1 MRNVLQIYKDVL
13 RELDKFN
20 SPSFETEDFNYFY
33 NKARLERCNI
43 RYQIFDTKQQ
53 LTDDLRGLVTH
64 KVYTKSEMVNSYG
77 LLPDDYF
84 HTLGAKVTFG
94 YKLTEGCNTGGTT
107 FVKTCKRLTADNYG
121 FIQGRKFYEPSVKRP
136 YYKQEGNSLLIERG
150 SDSNIEIVSVDLEYL
165 KYPKKIQLNPD
176 FSITP
181 TNDVSEFSDYI
192 DNEDI
197 KICVSLFLENVE
209 QKRTQSFSTFAKTI
223 N

>member
-53 LTDDLRGLVTH
+53 LTDDLRTLVTH
-64 KVYTKSEMVNSYG
+64 KIYTKEEMINNYG
-77 LLPDDYF
+77 LLPTDYF
-84 HTLGAKVTFG
+84 HTLGVKVTFG
-94 YKLTEGCNTGGTT
+94 YKLTEGCNKQGDT
-107 FVKTCKRLTADNYG
+107 FTKVCKRLTADNYG
-121 FIQGRKFYEPSVKRP
+121 FIQGRRFYEPSAKRP
-136 YYKQEGNSLLIERG
+136 YHKQEGNLLLIERG
-150 SDSNIEIVSVDLEYL
+150 SDSNLEIVSADLEYL

-209 QKRTQSFSTFAKTI
+209 QKRIQSFPAISKTV